1 MATEAEKRP
10 HPSGIMFIRDG
21 FEKTELAL
29 KITCAEEI
37 YENLFMKQ
45 IH

>member
-1 MATEAEKRP
+1 MATEAEKRLQ
-10 HPSGIMFIRDG
+10 PSGIMFIRDG